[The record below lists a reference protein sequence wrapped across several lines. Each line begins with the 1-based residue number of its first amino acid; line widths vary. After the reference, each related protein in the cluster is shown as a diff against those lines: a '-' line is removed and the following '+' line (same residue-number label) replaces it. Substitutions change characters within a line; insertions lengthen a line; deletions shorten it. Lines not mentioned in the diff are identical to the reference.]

1 MQGSPSR
8 ALVIG
13 LGASGLAAAS
23 LLADLGARVVVTDLR
38 TEEELGGVL
47 RELPPGTRTVLGAN
61 PPEALDGAELV
72 VVSPGV
78 PAGAPILEEARR
90 RGLPVLSEVE
100 LAWRQRPDATLVAV
114 TGSNGKSTVTTMVAE
129 MLATGGRRAVAGGNL
144 GTPACRLVQEGGW
157 DHWVLEIS
165 SFQSELLAG
174 LRPAVGVLLNLSQDH
189 LERHAT
195 MEAYAAAK
203 YRLFRRQSAADR
215 AVLNLDDPLAAA
227 TPTAALRRF
236 FSLTRSAEGCLE
248 GETLVVEGEPLMEA
262 SELAVGGRHNLA
274 NALAAA
280 LAARALGV
288 ERAAVRSAL
297 ASFQGLPHRHRTV
310 AEARG
315 VRWVDDSKATNVG
328 AAMAALEG
336 YPEGSVHLI
345 LGGLAKGQDF
355 APMVPLVRRI
365 AARVYLIGR
374 DAERIEAA
382 LGGAA
387 PLERCGTL
395 AEAVRRAGAAARAG
409 DTVLLAPACASFDQF
424 ADYAQRGEAF
434 ARLAREEVAACR

>member
-1 MQGSPSR
+1 MWTPPSR

-13 LGASGLAAAS
+13 LGASGLAAAG
-23 LLADLGARVVVTDLR
+23 LLHELGAAVTVTDLR
-38 TEEELGGVL
+38 TEEELGGSL
-47 RELPPGTRTVLGAN
+47 HDLPAGTRTILGAN
-61 PPEALDGAELV
+61 PPDALEDAELV

-90 RGLPVLSEVE
+90 RGLPVISEVE
-100 LAWRQRPDATLVAV
+100 LAWRQRPEATLVAV
-114 TGSNGKSTVTTMVAE
+114 TGSNGKSTVTTMVARILSE
-129 MLATGGRRAVAGGNL
+129 AGRLTAAGGNL
-144 GTPACRLVQEGGW
+144 GTPASRLVQEGGW

-165 SFQSELLAG
+165 SFQAELFTA
-174 LRPAVGVLLNLSQDH
+174 LRPSVGILLNLSQDH

-203 YRLFRRQSAADR
+203 HRLFSRQTEADW

-227 TPTAALRRF
+227 TPTAARRRL
-236 FSLTRSAEGCLE
+236 FSLAEAAHGCLE
-248 GETLVVEGEPLMEA
+248 GNTLMVEDAPLMDA
-262 SELAVGGRHNLA
+262 SELPVGGRHNLA

-288 ERAAVRSAL
+288 ERAAIRRAL
-297 ASFQGLPHRHRTV
+297 ASFEGLPHRHRTV
-310 AEARG
+310 AEAGG

-345 LGGLAKGQDF
+345 LGGLSKGQDF
-355 APMVPLVRRI
+355 TPMAPLVRRV

-374 DAERIEAA
+374 DAARIGEA
-382 LGGAA
+382 LGDAA

-395 AEAVRRAGAAARAG
+395 AEAVRRARAAARAG

-424 ADYAQRGEAF
+424 ADYAERGEVF
-434 ARLAREEVAACR
+434 ARLARGEVGSCR